1 MLRYAIQKFLSLAL
15 TLYLIV
21 TVTFILMKAI
31 PGDPF
36 TQETAL
42 PQEVI
47 NALKAHYK
55 LDTPWIEQY
64 GNYLYSV
71 LTWNLGPSF
80 RYTARTV
87 NSIISEGFPV
97 SAILGLEAIIIALS
111 VGLTLGIIAAL
122 KHKHW
127 LDHTAMIGAVLGISI
142 PNFLLAALLQYLF
155 AIKLSWLPIA
165 RWGTFAHTILPA
177 LSLAALPTAFIARL
191 TRASL
196 LEVLQQDYLKTAK
209 AKGLSSFAIIM
220 RHGLRNA
227 LLPVLSYLPPMLA
240 NVLIGSFVV
249 EKIFGIPGVGQWFV
263 LSVANRDYTLIM
275 GMTVFYSLI
284 LLSAM
289 FIMDIVY
296 GLVDPRIKLIKKEK
310 AYL

>member
-1 MLRYAIQKFLSLAL
+1 MLRYAIQKFFSLAL

-47 NALKAHYK
+47 NALMAHYK
-55 LDTPWIEQY
+55 LDTPWFEQY

-71 LTWNLGPSF
+71 LTWDLGPSF

-87 NSIISEGFPV
+87 NSIIAEGFPV
-97 SAILGLEAIIIALS
+97 SAILGLEAVVIALS
-111 VGLTLGIIAAL
+111 VGTTLGIVAAL
-122 KHKHW
+122 KHNRW
-127 LDHTAMIGAVLGISI
+127 LDHTAMIGAVLGISV

-155 AIKLSWLPIA
+155 AIKLNWLPIA

-209 AKGLSSFAIIM
+209 AKGLSSLTIIL

-289 FIMDIVY
+289 FIIDIVY
-296 GLVDPRIKLIKKEK
+296 GLVDPRIKLIHRP
-310 AYL
+310 AYE